1 MSLREFLMD
10 RIAEDESAA
19 RRFMAAN
26 HDYADQPGDH
36 VGGYIWSRHVDTP
49 ARVLDVEDY
58 EGGPGNAR
66 RVLAECDAKRRLI
79 RHVSAVMDAAGAE
92 AVLRLLALPYADH
105 PGCLDEWDVPG
116 TVTHLRP
123 SRHRS

>member
-1 MSLREFLMD
+1 MTLREFLLD
-10 RIAEDESAA
+10 RVAEDESAA

-26 HDYADQPGDH
+26 HDYPDQDGDH

-79 RHVSAVMDAAGAE
+79 RHLSAAMDVAGAE
-92 AVLRLLALPYADH
+92 AVLRLLALPYVDH
-105 PGCLDEWDVPG
+105 PGYLDEWGGAG

-123 SRHRS
+123 APHRS